1 MRRRFVFLVFCILLA
16 LQGSPALSV
25 QRWASAGR
33 GTSLLVNFEFSQDP
47 GLLRPYVTASGV
59 VLLLNDS
66 VAPFSVS
73 REVTVTGRGM
83 ILDIASPVR
92 IYGYRLAQKGRLL
105 NLELFTTPFLADAD
119 ALLPSFQKEEGETPP
134 VASADPPKTLVIH
147 RSDPPPKDPADH
159 REKKE
164 KWVIVIDP
172 GHGGHS
178 SGAVGPTGYREKD
191 LVLAVSKEVKKILD
205 KESRVSV
212 VMTRDTDVFK
222 GLGERTALA
231 NKIKADLF
239 VSIHANA
246 VWGKAKRKVARGVET
261 YFLGEAQTDE
271 DRALAIKENE
281 DIKYESEYADAAI
294 LELILSDL
302 TQSLYQ
308 KESHNLASLIQNK
321 LITTTGWI
329 DRGVKQNNYY
339 VLRLCYMPAVL
350 VEIGFISH
358 PEEERLLKGRE
369 RQRAIA
375 LEIARGIK
383 EYIRK
388 HDALYA
394 DE

>member
-1 MRRRFVFLVFCILLA
+1 MKRILVPLFLCILLA
-16 LQGSPALSV
+16 VQGISALSV

-33 GTSLLVNFEFSQDP
+33 GTRLLVNFEFSQDP

-66 VAPFSVS
+66 VVPFSVS
-73 REVTVTGRGM
+73 NEVTVTGRGM

-92 IYGYRLAQKGRLL
+92 VYGYRLTQKGRLL
-105 NLELFTTPFLADAD
+105 NLELYTTPFLAEAES
-119 ALLPSFQKEEGETPP
+119 LLPSFRKEEGKAEP
-134 VASADPPKTLVIH
+134 VAKADPPKTLFIH
-147 RSDPPPKDPADH
+147 RSETPPKDPADH

-191 LVLAVSKEVKKILD
+191 LVLAVSREVKKILD
-205 KESRVSV
+205 RESRISV
-212 VMTRDTDVFK
+212 VMTRDSDVFK

-246 VWGKAKRKVARGVET
+246 VWGKARRQVARGVET

-308 KESHNLASLIQNK
+308 KESHNLASLIQNR
-321 LITTTGWI
+321 LITSTGWT

-358 PEEERLLKGRE
+358 PEEERLLKGKE

-375 LEIARGIK
+375 LEIADGIK

-394 DE
+394 EE

>member
-1 MRRRFVFLVFCILLA
+1 MKRAVVLSLFFISFFSA
-16 LQGSPALSV
+16 LQGLAV
-25 QRWASAGR
+25 TRWATAREGYAFY
-33 GTSLLVNFEFSQDP
+33 VHMEFSQDP
-47 GLLRPYVTASGV
+47 GLLRPYVTSGGLA
-59 VLLLNDS
+59 LLLNEKIR
-66 VAPFSVS
+66 PFQVS
-73 REVTVTGRGM
+73 RGITVTGQNM
-83 ILDIASPVR
+83 ILDVDSPVNV
-92 IYGYRLAQKGRLL
+92 YGYKMVQKGRLL
-105 NLELFTTPFLADAD
+105 NIALYTTPFLEQAAQ
-119 ALLPSFQKEEGETPP
+119 LLPSFEEEKQAAAAETPRPPQKEFIIRKDAPP
-134 VASADPPKTLVIH
+134 V
-147 RSDPPPKDPADH
+147 RDPADH

-178 SGAVGPTGYREKD
+178 SGAVGPTGYKEKD
-191 LVLAVSKEVKKILD
+191 LVLDVSKEIRNILRKD
-205 KESRVSV
+205 ERISV
-212 VMTRDTDVFK
+212 VMTRETDVFK

-246 VWGKAKRKVARGVET
+246 VWGKARRQVARGVET

-281 DIKYESEYADAAI
+281 DIKYESDYADVAL

-308 KESHNLASLIQNK
+308 KESHNLAALIQNK
-321 LITTTGWI
+321 LIDATKWT

-358 PEEERLLKGRE
+358 PEEEQLLKGKE
-369 RQRAIA
+369 KQRQIA
-375 LEIARGIK
+375 REIAAGIQ

-394 DE
+394 QD

>member
-1 MRRRFVFLVFCILLA
+1 MKRGLFLTLFLLLA
-16 LQGSPALSV
+16 AQLAVTLSV
-25 QRWASAGR
+25 RKWAAAHQ
-33 GTSLLVNFEFSQDP
+33 GTGLLIYLEFSQDP
-47 GLLRPYVTASGV
+47 GLLRPYVTSSGA
-59 VLLLNDS
+59 VLLLNEKVD
-66 VAPFSVS
+66 PFSVS
-73 REVTVTGRGM
+73 GDVTLTGRGM
-83 ILDIASPVR
+83 ILDIATSLTV
-92 IYGYRLAQKGRLL
+92 YGYRLTQKGRLL
-105 NLELFTTPFLADAD
+105 NLELYTTPFLADAD
-119 ALLPSFQKEEGETPP
+119 KLLPPFQREKKEDKEA
-134 VASADPPKTLVIH
+134 ASAEPPKTLIIQKE
-147 RSDPPPKDPADH
+147 SLPPTDPADH

-178 SGAVGPTGYREKD
+178 SGAVGPTGYKEKD

-205 KESRVSV
+205 RESRISV
-212 VMTRDTDVFK
+212 VMTRETDVFK

-246 VWGKAKRKVARGVET
+246 VWGKARRKVARGVET

-281 DIKYESEYADAAI
+281 DIKYESEYGDAAI

-302 TQSLYQ
+302 TQTLYQ
-308 KESHNLASLIQNK
+308 KESHNLASLIQGR
-321 LITTTGWI
+321 LIRSTGWT

-358 PEEERLLKGRE
+358 PEEERLLKNKE
-369 RQRAIA
+369 RQR
-375 LEIARGIK
+375 EIAREIAEGIK

-388 HDALYA
+388 HDTLYA
-394 DE
+394 EE

>member
-1 MRRRFVFLVFCILLA
+1 MKRVLVLFALA
-16 LQGSPALSV
+16 LLVAQGVFALSV
-25 QRWASAGR
+25 RRWATACR
-33 GTSLLVNFEFSQDP
+33 GSRLLVNIEFSRDP
-47 GLLRPYVTASGV
+47 GLLRPYATSSGV

-66 VAPFSVS
+66 VAPFTVS
-73 REVTVTGRGM
+73 RDVTLTGRGM
-83 ILDIASPVR
+83 ILDIVSSLRV
-92 IYGYRLAQKGRLL
+92 YGYRLAQKGRLL
-105 NLELFTTPFLADAD
+105 NIELFTTPFLAEAEG
-119 ALLPSFQKEEGETPP
+119 LVPFFRKEEEETGT
-134 VASADPPKTLVIH
+134 VTSTAPPKTLIIQKKETL
-147 RSDPPPKDPADH
+147 PKDPADH

-178 SGAVGPTGYREKD
+178 SGAVGPTGYKEKD
-191 LVLAVSKEVKKILD
+191 LVLAVAKEVKKILE
-205 KESRVSV
+205 KEKRISV
-212 VMTRDTDVFK
+212 VMTREKDVFK

-246 VWGKAKRKVARGVET
+246 VWGKKRRKMARGIET

-321 LITTTGWI
+321 LIATTGWT

-350 VEIGFISH
+350 VEIGFVSH
-358 PEEERLLKGRE
+358 PEEERLLKRPE
-369 RQRAIA
+369 RQR
-375 LEIARGIK
+375 EIAREIAEGIK

-394 DE
+394 EE

>member
-1 MRRRFVFLVFCILLA
+1 MKRALFLLLCLLLVA
-16 LQGSPALSV
+16 QAAMTISV
-25 QRWASAGR
+25 RRWASAGR
-33 GTSLLVNFEFSQDP
+33 GTSLMVNLEFSQDP
-47 GLLRPYVTASGV
+47 GLLRPYVTSSGM

-66 VAPFSVS
+66 VEPFSVS

-92 IYGYRLAQKGRLL
+92 IYGYRLVQKGRLL
-105 NLELFTTPFLADAD
+105 NAELYTTPFLAEARS
-119 ALLPSFQKEEGETPP
+119 LLPSFQKEEDNSVPA
-134 VASADPPKTLVIH
+134 ASADPPKTLFIQKQ
-147 RSDPPPKDPADH
+147 DTPPKDPADH

-178 SGAVGPTGYREKD
+178 SGAVGPTGYQEKD
-191 LVLAVSKEVKKILD
+191 LVLAVSKEVKRILD
-205 KESRVSV
+205 KESRISV
-212 VMTRDTDVFK
+212 VMTRDSDVFK

-246 VWGKAKRKVARGVET
+246 VWGKARRKVARGVET

-321 LITTTGWI
+321 LITSTGWT

-358 PEEERLLKGRE
+358 PEEERLLKGKE

-375 LEIARGIK
+375 LEIAEGIK

-394 DE
+394 QE

>member
-1 MRRRFVFLVFCILLA
+1 MKRVLVLFALA
-16 LQGSPALSV
+16 LLVAQGVFALSV
-25 QRWASAGR
+25 RRWATACR
-33 GTSLLVNFEFSQDP
+33 GSRLLVNIEFSRDP
-47 GLLRPYVTASGV
+47 GLLRPYATSSGV

-66 VAPFSVS
+66 VAPFTVS
-73 REVTVTGRGM
+73 RDVTLTGRGM
-83 ILDIASPVR
+83 ILDIVSSLRV
-92 IYGYRLAQKGRLL
+92 YGYRLAQKGRLL
-105 NLELFTTPFLADAD
+105 NIELFTTPFLAEAEG
-119 ALLPSFQKEEGETPP
+119 LVPSFRKEEEETGT
-134 VASADPPKTLVIH
+134 VTSTAPPKTLIIQKKETL
-147 RSDPPPKDPADH
+147 PKDPADH

-178 SGAVGPTGYREKD
+178 SGAVGPTGYKEKD
-191 LVLAVSKEVKKILD
+191 LVLAVAKEVKKILE
-205 KESRVSV
+205 KEKRISV
-212 VMTRDTDVFK
+212 VMTREKDVFK

-246 VWGKAKRKVARGVET
+246 VWGKKRRKMARGIET

-321 LITTTGWI
+321 LIATTGWT

-350 VEIGFISH
+350 VEIGFVSH
-358 PEEERLLKGRE
+358 PEEERLLKRPE
-369 RQRAIA
+369 RQR
-375 LEIARGIK
+375 EIAREIAEGIK

-394 DE
+394 EE